1 MPGGVQSMTGYS
13 RATRHVAQGTV
24 TVELRSINHR
34 YLDVGARLPDGFS
47 EFEGEVAPLLRTQL
61 KRGRVDV
68 SVSVQ
73 LTGGKARL
81 VTLDETLA
89 KAYHAQLVR
98 LKRRFGLK
106 GQVLLEHLL
115 ALPQL
120 MTVAENPAQRQ
131 AIWAQ
136 VKRVLQEALRQL
148 VARRRAEGQRL
159 VKDVRANLQL
169 IRTRA
174 RTVRARLPKAA
185 SLQRQQLRARLKG
198 LFDGT
203 TASVSSSQL
212 QEVLAMVRETDVNEE
227 LVRLDSHLV
236 HARQVLGGAPAAGKT
251 LDFIAQELM
260 RETNTLGAKANDATI
275 ARCVIDIKGAIERI
289 REQAQNLE

>member
-1 MPGGVQSMTGYS
+1 MAAVQSMTGFS
-13 RATRHVAQGTV
+13 RATRHIPQGTV
-24 TVELRSINHR
+24 TVEMRSINHR

-47 EFEGEVAPLLRTQL
+47 EFEGEIAPLLRTQL
-61 KRGRVDV
+61 KRGRIDI

-73 LTGGKARL
+73 LTGGNARR
-81 VTLDETLA
+81 VMLDETLA
-89 KAYHAQLVR
+89 KAYHAQLVS

-120 MTVAENPAQRQ
+120 LTVAENPSQRH

-136 VKRVLQEALRQL
+136 VKRTLQDALRHLL
-148 VARRRAEGQRL
+148 VRRRAEGQRL
-159 VKDVRANLQL
+159 VADLRAHLQL
-169 IRTRA
+169 IKTRLK
-174 RTVRARLPKAA
+174 TVRARLPQAA
-185 SLQRQQLRARLKG
+185 THQRQQLRARLKG
-198 LFDGT
+198 LFDGA
-203 TASVSSSQL
+203 TASVSTSQL
-212 QEVLAMVRETDVNEE
+212 QEALAMVRETDIHEE
-227 LVRLDSHLV
+227 LVRLDSHLA
-236 HARQVLGGAPAAGKT
+236 HANQVLGGAPAAGKT

-260 RETNTLGAKANDATI
+260 RETNTLGAKANDAII